1 MYVFDLSSAF
11 IAFFAVVGPP
21 KVLLAFAQLGAG
33 RDAGYLRRLAL
44 WSALV
49 AAVVGGVMSFT
60 ADFVTTLFHVSDQSL
75 QLAGGAIFFIY
86 AVALVLGVHL
96 GGGADDDAHLAN
108 PMVDGIRAL
117 LLPYIASPLAMTG
130 VLIGSL
136 SKDTWA
142 WHSTVAAAYVAVV
155 AINCVCVLVLAP
167 LLQRSRRTSLELVS
181 RLLGLLLA
189 AVGVELFLNGLA
201 GLGAHLAGGH

>member
-21 KVLLAFAQLGAG
+21 KVLLSFAQLGAG
-33 RDAGYLRRLAL
+33 RSTGDLRRLAL
-44 WSALV
+44 WSTLV
-49 AAVVGGVMSFT
+49 AAVVGGVMAYT

-75 QLAGGAIFFIY
+75 QLAGGTIFFIY
-86 AVALVLGVHL
+86 AVALVLGIHL
-96 GGGADDDAHLAN
+96 GGGDSDDEHLAN

-136 SKDTWA
+136 SKDTWG
-142 WHSTVAAAYVAVV
+142 WHTTVAVAYLAVV
-155 AINCVCVLVLAP
+155 AINCVCVLLLAP
-167 LLQRSRRTSLELVS
+167 LLQRSRRTSLELLS

-201 GLGAHLAGGH
+201 ELGVHMAVGH